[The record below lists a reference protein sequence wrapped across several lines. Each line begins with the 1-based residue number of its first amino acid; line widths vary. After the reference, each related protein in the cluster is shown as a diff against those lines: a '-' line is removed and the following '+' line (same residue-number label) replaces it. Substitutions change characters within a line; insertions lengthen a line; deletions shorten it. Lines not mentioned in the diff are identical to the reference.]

1 MIQIDDKQ
9 AELIAHRIN
18 KNKQV
23 NNMINKDS
31 ENVNV
36 SSTQTEE
43 KNSRDDDLIE
53 ILKQQIED
61 LKKDKAEY
69 VNQVNNLNS
78 LLKQQQTLLSQQ
90 QSLQLQSNDKIK
102 ALEIELQEIKDDT
115 NKNEIDRFVN
125 ESDNKVDN
133 FYKDLREDR
142 SNKQSS
148 FLSRLFKR

>member
-61 LKKDKAEY
+61 LKKIK
-69 VNQVNNLNS
+69 LNM
-78 LLKQQQTLLSQQ
+78 L
-90 QSLQLQSNDKIK
+90 IK
-102 ALEIELQEIKDDT
+102 LII
-115 NKNEIDRFVN
+115 
-125 ESDNKVDN
+125 
-133 FYKDLREDR
+133 
-142 SNKQSS
+142 
-148 FLSRLFKR
+148 

>member
-53 ILKQQIED
+53 ILKQQIEV

-102 ALEIELQEIKDDT
+102 ALEIEIQEIKDDT

>member
-90 QSLQLQSNDKIK
+90 QSLQLQSNEKIK
-102 ALEIELQEIKDDT
+102 ALEIELQEVKDDT
-115 NKNEIDRFVN
+115 SQADT
-125 ESDNKVDN
+125 NKVDS
-133 FYKDLREDR
+133 FYKDLREEKQE
-142 SNKQSS
+142 SNSTTNKKGGL
-148 FLSRLFKR
+148 LSRFFK

>member
-23 NNMINKDS
+23 NNMINKDL

-102 ALEIELQEIKDDT
+102 ALEIEIQEIKDDT